1 MMPGDLGP
9 ATSAGVGAAGGM
21 HFLGAGDYNGSSCF
35 QHDPPRWNPP
45 FPPPLQAVLTQA
57 EFYDFFRGLN
67 KVSSDN
73 VDLQC
78 GVCPKACG
86 GIAGHGW
93 KRAIKEYIEQVN
105 TKYTGRV
112 MWSYERHLVGG
123 NTDGRTIHNR
133 LDISWQAPM
142 AVAAPIVQVVERA
155 APAAL
160 AEELT
165 KLNELKMQGVLSDAE
180 FDAAKAKVLNP

>member
-1 MMPGDLGP
+1 M
-9 ATSAGVGAAGGM
+9 
-21 HFLGAGDYNGSSCF
+21 
-35 QHDPPRWNPP
+35 
-45 FPPPLQAVLTQA
+45 LTQA
-57 EFYDFFRGLN
+57 EWNDFFRGLN

-105 TKYTGRV
+105 TKYAGRV

-142 AVAAPIVQVVERA
+142 AVAAPIVQVVERGCVKTRR
-155 APAAL
+155 PALVAVMVMVDHLPKLFCVGL
-160 AEELT
+160 AHQRVERSPYSVT
-165 KLNELKMQGVLSDAE
+165 PRIV
-180 FDAAKAKVLNP
+180 